1 MSPGEQLLDQL
12 LGDRPLVEETA
23 EQALAEQLHQPLGV
37 PLPRRVPRAVG
48 ASAAVGGDQVQVRMP
63 LQEISRGGDRD
74 DDPRPRFTF
83 AAAMS
88 DQLP

>member
-1 MSPGEQLLDQL
+1 
-12 LGDRPLVEETA
+12 
-23 EQALAEQLHQPLGV
+23 
-37 PLPRRVPRAVG
+37 
-48 ASAAVGGDQVQVRMP
+48 MP